1 MIRRPP
7 RSTRTDTLFPYTTLF
22 RSLLDIRPETANVLM
37 NGRYKEVHP
46 EEVSFGATLQVKA
59 GEKVPLDGT
68 MLSEGSSFNTAALTG
83 ESTPATI
90 VKGEKVLAGMI
101 NVDKVVEIEVVREF
115 NESSLARI
123 LVLVQEA
130 TSRKA
135 RTEQFIRRFRS
146 E

>member
-1 MIRRPP
+1 
-7 RSTRTDTLFPYTTLF
+7 
-22 RSLLDIRPETANVLM
+22 
-37 NGRYKEVHP
+37 
-46 EEVSFGATLQVKA
+46 
-59 GEKVPLDGT
+59 
-68 MLSEGSSFNTAALTG
+68 MLIEGSSFNTAALTG
-83 ESTPATI
+83 VSTPATI

-135 RTEQFIRRFRS
+135 RTEQFIRRFAKVYTPIVTFLAIALAWFPFFFIDNSVFEDWDRKS
-146 E
+146 VGSGKSVAVRVELGGG

>member
-1 MIRRPP
+1 
-7 RSTRTDTLFPYTTLF
+7 
-22 RSLLDIRPETANVLM
+22 
-37 NGRYKEVHP
+37 
-46 EEVSFGATLQVKA
+46 
-59 GEKVPLDGT
+59 

-135 RTEQFIRRFRS
+135 RTEQFIRRFAKVYTPIVTFLAIALALFPFCFLDTSLFETCINRGLVF
-146 E
+146 